1 MKPLILFF
9 FRKVFCMT
17 IIYCKPGALAPFAA
31 RGTNPKRRGFS
42 EKMKSHEK
50 IGQIAGF
57 G

>member
-1 MKPLILFF
+1 
-9 FRKVFCMT
+9 MT